1 MSLAL
6 LAVLVWWI
14 LQRMSARSL
23 LIQTLNGLS
32 FGAVLFFLAS
42 GFTLISGLMR
52 VADLAHAGFYLV
64 GGYIGFSVMRATP
77 NFALALLSA
86 GAGITVVGLFT
97 ERVLLRPIRGLEKP
111 EVLLTIGVTWATS
124 PTNTVPTA
132 DRTRSEHQCGS
143 RPTCEAQLTRHN

>member
-6 LAVLVWWI
+6 LAVLEWWI

-52 VADLAHAGFYLV
+52 VADLAHGGFYLE

-77 NFALALLSA
+77 NFARALLSA

-97 ERVLLRPIRGLEKP
+97 ARVLLRPIRRLEKP
-111 EVLLTIGVTWATS
+111 EVLLS
-124 PTNTVPTA
+124 PSGSRGPRRL
-132 DRTRSEHQCGS
+132 RTPFRRLIAQGAAINCGS
-143 RPTCEAQLTRHN
+143 RLYL